1 MKKYQLTFALAL
13 VVLAVSSA
21 FAQQQRPATPAG
33 PGATAPQ
40 TLVIPESKIALIYSD
55 AFLDA
60 KTGIAKFNSLMTTL
74 NREFQPRQTELN
86 QLQQQIQSLD
96 EDIKKTSAVAD
107 PKTIQAKIDQLEQ
120 KKKDYQRKGEDAEAA
135 YKRRQQEIFAP
146 LQDDIGRALEAF
158 AKSRGI
164 NVIIDGSRIPLV
176 YAADSI
182 DITRS
187 FINEFNSK
195 NPATAS
201 VAPQD

>member
-1 MKKYQLTFALAL
+1 MKKYQFSAALA
-13 VVLAVSSA
+13 VMVMAVSMA
-21 FAQQQRPATPAG
+21 VAQTRPATPAG
-33 PGATAPQ
+33 PAASAPQ
-40 TLVIPESKIALIYSD
+40 NVVIPESKIALIYSD

-60 KTGIAKFNSLMTTL
+60 KTGIAKFSSLMTTL

-86 QLQQQIQSLD
+86 QLQTQIQQLD
-96 EDIKKTSAVAD
+96 DDIKKTSAVAD
-107 PKTIQAKIDQLEQ
+107 PKTIQTKIDQLEQ

-146 LQDDIGRALEAF
+146 LQDDIGRALEAY
-158 AKSRGI
+158 AKQRGI

-176 YAADSI
+176 YAAETI

>member
-1 MKKYQLTFALAL
+1 MKKYQLIAALAF
-13 VVLAVSSA
+13 VVMMVSPA
-21 FAQQQRPATPAG
+21 FAQTRPATPAG
-33 PGATAPQ
+33 PPASAPQ
-40 TLVIPESKIALIYSD
+40 SVVIPESKIALIYSD
-55 AFLDA
+55 AFLDG
-60 KTGIAKFNSLMTTL
+60 KTGIAKFTSLMTTL

-86 QLQQQIQSLD
+86 QLQQQIQTLD
-96 EDIKKTSAVAD
+96 DDIKKTSAVAD
-107 PKTIQAKIDQLEQ
+107 PKTIQAKVDQLEQ
-120 KKKDYQRKGEDAEAA
+120 KKKDFQRKGEDAEAA

-146 LQDDIGRALEAF
+146 LQDDIGRALEAY
-158 AKSRGI
+158 AKQRGI